1 LQALSAGTEPPAPAL
16 PEPETAEPEPEP
28 EPVSAAAAMAPV
40 PKQCTHSLKGEK
52 KVSTPRR
59 TAGSASLFTVVRADN
74 RGVKPGKQP
83 KARLAP
89 RGLHEPVPA
98 GAVRPKVPEAAL
110 AMPHLLGRRAS
121 DGLPRPAAL
130 ASTATVAS

>member
-1 LQALSAGTEPPAPAL
+1 LQALSAGTKLPALAL

-28 EPVSAAAAMAPV
+28 VAAAAAIAPV

-83 KARLAP
+83 KTRLAP
-89 RGLHEPVPA
+89 RSLREPAPA